1 MNESV
6 QVRNAPGRWAPV
18 YRSRAAE
25 DLLSRIPNRAPR
37 RIAEVFGGQGP
48 MTALLARRFPGAEI
62 EAFDLSRCD
71 DNLAATLP
79 DRFHTQVLG
88 GRALN
93 VKIKFEV
100 VFRMARWR
108 CCRGCGVCCRSLSQ
122 CSRGAVGLRFKF
134 PTISTNRAVRSCE
147 WLLPTDLGRRRFC
160 PSLSHGHSTN
170 RWRVSM
176 LS

>member
-6 QVRNAPGRWAPV
+6 QVRNAPGRSVPV

-79 DRFHTQVLG
+79 DRLQT
-88 GRALN
+88 
-93 VKIKFEV
+93 
-100 VFRMARWR
+100 
-108 CCRGCGVCCRSLSQ
+108 
-122 CSRGAVGLRFKF
+122 
-134 PTISTNRAVRSCE
+134 
-147 WLLPTDLGRRRFC
+147 
-160 PSLSHGHSTN
+160 
-170 RWRVSM
+170 
-176 LS
+176 